1 MQRVQ
6 QGDTV
11 EVIAGKDKGLRGEV
25 VRVLV
30 KKDRVIINGVNIMK
44 RHRKARPAPGGQQI
58 PAQIIEFEAPL
69 HLSNVMVVCGV
80 CDERTR
86 IGYRLADD
94 GTKMRYC
101 KKCNAVI
108 EK

>member
-6 QGDTV
+6 QGDIV

-30 KKDRVIINGVNIMK
+30 KKNRVIVNGVNILK

-69 HLSNVMVVCGV
+69 HLSNVMLVCPET
-80 CDERTR
+80 DERTR
-86 IGYRLADD
+86 VGFRFTED
-94 GTKMRYC
+94 GRKVRYS
-101 KKCNAVI
+101 KKSGSII
-108 EK
+108 E

>member
-6 QGDTV
+6 QGDLV

-30 KKDRVIINGVNIMK
+30 KKNRVIVNGVNIMK

-69 HLSNVMVVCGV
+69 HLSNVMLVCPDT
-80 CDERTR
+80 DERTR
-86 IGYRLADD
+86 VGFRFTDD
-94 GTKMRYC
+94 GRKVRYS
-101 KKCNAVI
+101 KKSGNNI
-108 EK
+108 E

>member
-1 MQRVQ
+1 MRRIQ

-25 VRVLV
+25 VRVLT
-30 KKDRVIINGVNIMK
+30 KENRVIINGVNIMK

-69 HLSNVMVVCGV
+69 HLSNVMLVCPDS
-80 CDERTR
+80 DERTR
-86 IGYRLADD
+86 VGFRFTED
-94 GTKMRYC
+94 GRKVRYS
-101 KKCNAVI
+101 KKSGNTI
-108 EK
+108 E

>member
-1 MQRVQ
+1 MQRVK

-11 EVIAGKDKGLRGEV
+11 EVVAGKDKGLRGEV

-30 KKDRVIINGVNIMK
+30 KKNRVIINGVNIMK
-44 RHRKARPAPGGQQI
+44 RHQKARPAPGGGQQI

-69 HLSNVMVVCGV
+69 HLSNVMLVCAS

-86 IGYRLADD
+86 VGYRRAAT
-94 GTKMRYC
+94 GFKMRYC
-101 KKCNAVI
+101 KKCDSNI
-108 EK
+108 S

>member
-1 MQRVQ
+1 MQRIK

-30 KKDRVIINGVNIMK
+30 KQNRVIVNGVNILK

-69 HLSNVMVVCGV
+69 HLSNVMLVCPDS
-80 CDERTR
+80 DERTR
-86 IGYRLADD
+86 VGFRFTED
-94 GTKMRYC
+94 GRKVRYS
-101 KKCNAVI
+101 KKSGNII
-108 EK
+108 E

>member
-25 VRVLV
+25 VRVLT
-30 KKDRVIINGVNIMK
+30 KQNRVIVNGVNIMK
-44 RHRKARPAPGGQQI
+44 RHRKARPGPGGQQV

-69 HLSNVMVVCGV
+69 HLSNVMLVCPTT
-80 CDERTR
+80 DERTR
-86 IGYRLADD
+86 IGFRVDD
-94 GTKMRYC
+94 NGVKSRYC
-101 KKCNAVI
+101 KKSGSSLD
-108 EK
+108 

>member
-1 MQRVQ
+1 MQRIQ
-6 QGDTV
+6 QGDLV

-30 KKDRVIINGVNIMK
+30 KKDRVIVNGVNIMK

-69 HLSNVMVVCGV
+69 HLSNVMLVCPET
-80 CDERTR
+80 DERTR
-86 IGYRLADD
+86 VGFRFTDD
-94 GTKMRYC
+94 GRKVRYS
-101 KKCNAVI
+101 KKSGSII
-108 EK
+108 E

>member
-1 MQRVQ
+1 MQRVK

-44 RHRKARPAPGGQQI
+44 RHRKARPAPGGQQV

-69 HLSNVMVVCGV
+69 HLSNVMVVCGS
-80 CDERTR
+80 CGERTR
-86 IGYRLADD
+86 VGYRRGND
-94 GTKMRYC
+94 GIKTRFC
-101 KKCNAVI
+101 KKCDSDI
-108 EK
+108 R

>member
-6 QGDTV
+6 QGDLV

-30 KKDRVIINGVNIMK
+30 KKNRVIVNGVNILK

-69 HLSNVMVVCGV
+69 HLSNVMLVCPET
-80 CDERTR
+80 DERTR
-86 IGYRLADD
+86 VGFRITDD
-94 GTKMRYC
+94 GRKVRYS
-101 KKCNAVI
+101 KKSGSII
-108 EK
+108 E

>member
-1 MQRVQ
+1 MQRIK

-30 KKDRVIINGVNIMK
+30 KQNRVIVNGVNILK

-69 HLSNVMVVCGV
+69 HLSNVMLVCPET
-80 CDERTR
+80 DERTR
-86 IGYRLADD
+86 VGFRFTED
-94 GTKMRYC
+94 GRKMRYS
-101 KKCNAVI
+101 KKSGNII
-108 EK
+108 E

>member
-6 QGDTV
+6 QGDLV

-30 KKDRVIINGVNIMK
+30 KKNRVIINGVNIMK

-69 HLSNVMVVCGV
+69 HLSNVMLVCPDT
-80 CDERTR
+80 DERTR
-86 IGYRLADD
+86 VGFRFTDD
-94 GTKMRYC
+94 GRKVRYS
-101 KKCNAVI
+101 KKSGNNI
-108 EK
+108 E

>member
-6 QGDTV
+6 QGDMV

-25 VRVLV
+25 IRVLV
-30 KKDRVIINGVNIMK
+30 KKNRVIINGVNIMK

-69 HLSNVMVVCGV
+69 HLSNVMLVCPTTG
-80 CDERTR
+80 ERTR
-86 IGYRLADD
+86 VGFRFTDD
-94 GTKMRYC
+94 GRKVRYS
-101 KKCNAVI
+101 KKSGSII
-108 EK
+108 E

>member
-1 MQRVQ
+1 MQRVH

-25 VRVLV
+25 VRILV
-30 KKDRVIINGVNIMK
+30 KKNRVIVNSVNISK

-69 HLSNVMVVCGV
+69 HLSNVMVVCGN
-80 CDERTR
+80 CDARTR
-86 IGYRLADD
+86 VGYRVADD
-94 GTKMRYC
+94 GFKTRFC
-101 KKCNAVI
+101 KKCDSAI
-108 EK
+108 K

>member
-11 EVIAGKDKGLRGEV
+11 EVVAGKDKGLRGEV

-30 KKDRVIINGVNIMK
+30 NKNRVIINGVNIMK

-69 HLSNVMVVCGV
+69 HLSNVMLVCSN

-86 IGYRLADD
+86 VSYRTRDD
-94 GTKMRYC
+94 GTKSRYC
-101 KKCNAVI
+101 KKCNSAI
-108 EK
+108 SS

>member
-6 QGDTV
+6 QGDMV

-30 KKDRVIINGVNIMK
+30 KENRVIVNGVNIMK

-69 HLSNVMVVCGV
+69 HLSNVMLVCPDT
-80 CDERTR
+80 DERTR
-86 IGYRLADD
+86 VGFRFTES
-94 GTKMRYC
+94 GRKVRYS
-101 KKCNAVI
+101 KKSGSII
-108 EK
+108 E

>member
-1 MQRVQ
+1 MRRVQ

-30 KKDRVIINGVNIMK
+30 RKDRVIVNGVNIMK

-58 PAQIIEFEAPL
+58 PAQIVEFEAPL
-69 HLSNVMVVCGV
+69 HLSNVMVVCGE
-80 CDERTR
+80 CDARAR
-86 IGYRLADD
+86 VGYRRTDD
-94 GTKMRYC
+94 GVKTRYC
-101 KKCNAVI
+101 KKCDSAI
-108 EK
+108 ET

>member
-1 MQRVQ
+1 MQRVK

-11 EVIAGKDKGLRGEV
+11 EVIAGKDKGLRGDV

-30 KKDRVIINGVNIMK
+30 KKNRVIINGVNIMK

-69 HLSNVMVVCGV
+69 HLSNVMVVCGS

-86 IGYRLADD
+86 VGYRKGDD
-94 GTKMRYC
+94 GFKSRFC
-101 KKCNAVI
+101 KKCDSDVS
-108 EK
+108 

>member
-6 QGDTV
+6 QGDLV

-30 KKDRVIINGVNIMK
+30 KQDRVIVNGVNIMK

-69 HLSNVMVVCGV
+69 HISNVMLVCPET
-80 CDERTR
+80 DERTR
-86 IGYRLADD
+86 VGFRVTED
-94 GTKMRYC
+94 GRKVRYS
-101 KKCNAVI
+101 KKSGSII
-108 EK
+108 E

>member
-11 EVIAGKDKGLRGEV
+11 EIIAGKDKGLRGEV

-69 HLSNVMVVCGV
+69 HLSNVMVVCGN

-86 IGYRLADD
+86 VGYRRAED
-94 GTKMRYC
+94 GMKKRYC
-101 KKCNAVI
+101 KKCDGVI
-108 EK
+108 EF